1 MFFAMV
7 THVEGNK
14 HYPRR
19 VGPMTQSFETAK
31 RKAIQR
37 KGYIT
42 DESGKMVAQAFDAT
56 LPRYIG
62 NLTNIGS
69 GEDCFV

>member
-1 MFFAMV
+1 MFFTMV
-7 THVEGNK
+7 NHEVHGK

-19 VGPMTQSFETAK
+19 FGQMTNSFEVAK
-31 RKAIQR
+31 RKAVQR

-42 DESGKMVAQAFDAT
+42 DESGKMVAQAFDAS
-56 LPRYIG
+56 LPRYVG
-62 NLTNIGS
+62 NIINIGS

>member
-1 MFFAMV
+1 MFFTMV
-7 THVEGNK
+7 NHIENGR

-19 VGPMTQSFETAK
+19 FGQMTQSFETAK
-31 RKAIQR
+31 RKAVQR
-37 KGYIT
+37 RGYIT
-42 DESGKMVAQAFDAT
+42 DESGKMVAQAFDAS

-62 NLTNIGS
+62 NIVNIGS